1 MTVSATTVAVLLQV
15 SVGSV
20 EDSFVEL
27 SPRQIANLGSPPV
40 VSLERMAVPGK
51 KNSGM
56 RLLCEVRE
64 NAEVADDG
72 CRLSAPTLKIIG
84 SSVNECVRLLVLEK
98 FQSAAGS
105 TSAKPCDD
113 LEERWAELK
122 KREGLVEQLEQT
134 LQKLSHER
142 QWYKMQAESFRAE
155 LAAATEELDLVMEE
169 RQVAVSLY
177 TKSRMVEEEL
187 MNLKLKFLSDGRAL

>member
-1 MTVSATTVAVLLQV
+1 MSTSVAVLLQV
-15 SVGSV
+15 SVGPV

-27 SPRQIANLGSPPV
+27 SPRQIANLGSPAV
-40 VSLERMAVPGK
+40 VSLERMVVPGK
-51 KNSGM
+51 KNQGM
-56 RLLCEVRE
+56 RLLCEVRD

-72 CRLSAPTLKIIG
+72 CRLSAPTLKVIG
-84 SSVNECVRLLVLEK
+84 ASVNDCVRLLVSEK
-98 FQSAAGS
+98 FQSA
-105 TSAKPCDD
+105 TSSASVKNTED

-187 MNLKLKFLSDGRAL
+187 MNLKLKFLSDGKTL